1 MIDRD
6 IYSILFFIYGLSF
19 FSLGISALQQ
29 RVLKDTDIP
38 LLNSINILGAFGV
51 IHGLGEWLLIFIMID
66 KNNSLAMYMLFFAN
80 LLNSI
85 SFTLLW
91 IFGTRLFKRK
101 YNRINYYRFVPFIV
115 MGIWTMLYLLFY
127 KFKYHNN
134 LDYI

>member
-66 KNNSLAMYMLFFAN
+66 KNNSLAMYMLFFSN
-80 LLNSI
+80 LLNYI

-91 IFGTRLFKRK
+91 IFGTRLFKRN

-127 KFKYHNN
+127 KFK
-134 LDYI
+134 

>member
-80 LLNSI
+80 L
-85 SFTLLW
+85 
-91 IFGTRLFKRK
+91 
-101 YNRINYYRFVPFIV
+101 
-115 MGIWTMLYLLFY
+115 
-127 KFKYHNN
+127 
-134 LDYI
+134 